1 MSTHWVSW
9 GLVLPNYFF
18 KTSPF
23 SPFITAPSEEI
34 LPKPKT
40 FNLPSKAWRGKC
52 PKMSKKV
59 PEFQFVCMCA
69 AQGRLPNMGSFRAG
83 WSKVCAHK
91 PRYLPVAKYP
101 KMKITL
107 ALWYYIIALAS
118 MIAGNNWHITQWPV
132 ICILHAQVP
141 PRKPMKGSKLPKKG
155 TILQKRVTLNAWGTI
170 SSILSGFL
178 DSFAGFHKSPFF
190 MCFQIWCCNQGCLER
205 PNGQIADFCLC
216 VVPEHTRHVFF
227 SEIPAPTAILL
238 GVCRASCQDFA
249 TQVFWWSEYG
259 KACKKLGVPKGLVA
273 SPAIGEY
280 MAGGGKQI
288 KPFKTKPSSI
298 KLLFWGPK
306 FVVNHIVL
314 AGLPQNWTDPGA
326 RVGRESLSIYPWI
339 ESSAKAGDRSKTKP
353 LCPPSS
359 KIQIPLSLARLPT
372 RRFRCSLD
380 AWVWS

>member
-40 FNLPSKAWRGKC
+40 FKLPSKAWRGKC

-155 TILQKRVTLNAWGTI
+155 TILQKRVTLNAWGTL

-190 MCFQIWCCNQGCLER
+190 MCFQIWCCNQGCLGR
-205 PNGQIADFCLC
+205 PKEQIA
-216 VVPEHTRHVFF
+216 H
-227 SEIPAPTAILL
+227 
-238 GVCRASCQDFA
+238 
-249 TQVFWWSEYG
+249 
-259 KACKKLGVPKGLVA
+259 
-273 SPAIGEY
+273 
-280 MAGGGKQI
+280 
-288 KPFKTKPSSI
+288 
-298 KLLFWGPK
+298 
-306 FVVNHIVL
+306 
-314 AGLPQNWTDPGA
+314 
-326 RVGRESLSIYPWI
+326 
-339 ESSAKAGDRSKTKP
+339 
-353 LCPPSS
+353 
-359 KIQIPLSLARLPT
+359 
-372 RRFRCSLD
+372 
-380 AWVWS
+380 